1 MGRPWPRGALRSGA
15 LNLDFSAADE
25 RFRTEVREFLERKL
39 PLSLSSKVL
48 EDRPLEREDYLS
60 WMRILHERGWS
71 APSWPTQFGGPGW
84 STLQQLIFDE
94 ECSGAGAPPI
104 LPFGVSMVAPVL
116 MAFGSRSQ
124 QDYFLPRILSGEH
137 WWCQGYSEPGA
148 GSDLAS
154 LRTRAELR
162 GDHYVVNGQ
171 KTWNT
176 YGHLADWIFCLV
188 RTNVQG
194 RPQAGISFLLIDMK
208 TPGISV
214 RPIPLLDGSHE
225 VNEIWFDNVEVPAA
239 NRVGTENEGW
249 TYAKY
254 LLTHERAGIAQ
265 LGQSKRELRS
275 LKQLARRQELDG
287 RPLAEDAR
295 FRERIA
301 ELEVDLLALE
311 FTVLRML
318 QSGSHPGPESSV
330 LKVRGSDL
338 QQALSELKMQALG
351 PEALAAIPAGLTARY
366 FNLRKT
372 SIYGGSNEIQ
382 RNIIAQRLLGL

>member
-1 MGRPWPRGALRSGA
+1 V
-15 LNLDFSAADE
+15 NLEFSAADE
-25 RFRTEVREFLERKL
+25 RFRSEVREFLERKL
-39 PLSLSSKVL
+39 PVSLSSKVL
-48 EDRPLEREDYLS
+48 EGRPLEREDSLS
-60 WMRILHERGWS
+60 WTRILHERGWS
-71 APSWPTQFGGPGW
+71 APSWPTEFGGPGW

-94 ECSGAGAPPI
+94 ECSRAGAPPI

-188 RTNVQG
+188 RTNAQV

-208 TPGISV
+208 TPGITV
-214 RPIPLLDGSHE
+214 RPIPLLDGGHE
-225 VNEIWFDNVEVPAA
+225 VNEIWFDNVAVPAA

-265 LGQSKRELRS
+265 LGQSKRELRN

-287 RPLAEDAR
+287 RPLSEDAR

-318 QSGSHPGPESSV
+318 QSGAHPGPESSV

-351 PEALAAIPAGLTARY
+351 PDALAAIPEGLTARY

>member
-1 MGRPWPRGALRSGA
+1 V
-15 LNLDFSAADE
+15 NLEFSAADE
-25 RFRTEVREFLERKL
+25 QFRLEVRELVAQR
-39 PLSLSSKVL
+39 LSAELKKKVL
-48 EDRPLEREDYLS
+48 EGQPLGREDYLS
-60 WMRILHERGWS
+60 WVRILNERGWS
-71 APSWPTQFGGPGW
+71 APSWPTRFGGPGW

-94 ECSGAGAPPI
+94 ECSLAGAPPV
-104 LPFGVSMVAPVL
+104 LPFGVNMVGPVL
-116 MAFGSRSQ
+116 MAFGSPAQ
-124 QDYFLPRILSGEH
+124 QEYFLPRILSGEH
-137 WWCQGYSEPGA
+137 WWCQGYSEPGS

-162 GDHYVVNGQ
+162 GDQYLVSGQ

-176 YGHLADWIFCLV
+176 YGHFADWIFCLV
-188 RTNVQG
+188 RTNAQV
-194 RPQAGISFLLIDMK
+194 RPQAGITFLLIDMK
-208 TPGISV
+208 TPGITV
-214 RPIPLLDGSHE
+214 RPIPLLDGGHE
-225 VNEIWFDNVEVPAA
+225 VNEIWFDNVSVPAA

-254 LLTHERAGIAQ
+254 LLAHERTGIAQ

-275 LKQLARRQELDG
+275 LKQLAQRQSLEG
-287 RPLAEDAR
+287 RKLIDDAR

-311 FTVLRML
+311 FTVLRLL
-318 QSGSHPGPESSV
+318 QSGTNPGPESSV
-330 LKVRGSDL
+330 LKVRGSDF
-338 QQALSELKMQALG
+338 QQALSELRMLALG
-351 PEALAAIPAGLTARY
+351 PDALEAVPAGLTARY